1 MNSGSFFSILV
12 ILNKPS
18 SGSGPNRKDFFFFGY
33 FNNLIAIIMGEENWN
48 LDILTV
54 KEKKMS
60 MSIDFKASETLFKEK
75 KKASGTLI

>member
-1 MNSGSFFSILV
+1 
-12 ILNKPS
+12 
-18 SGSGPNRKDFFFFGY
+18 
-33 FNNLIAIIMGEENWN
+33 MGEENCN